1 MDNQTSIEQLGNMN
15 DQDPNVTGTV
25 DDIINQIN
33 GDDASL
39 DIQQEPVQGMQ
50 QQMQQMPQMQQ
61 MQQMPQNMQQMP
73 EPVPLQAPPT
83 EVMPPQQVTQQPI
96 QNVDTSNLNNNIESL
111 SKTVVT
117 ELKQPLIIIVLYCLL
132 NIKPV
137 DNVFKLKNIKYLV
150 NETGELTFVSVVI
163 KAVILALLY
172 YLIKLFV

>member
-33 GDDASL
+33 GDGSSL
-39 DIQQEPVQGMQ
+39 DIQEPVQDMQ
-50 QQMQQMPQMQQ
+50 QQ
-61 MQQMPQNMQQMP
+61 MQQMPQNMQQMPQIP

-83 EVMPPQQVTQQPI
+83 EVMPPQQVMQQPI
-96 QNVDTSNLNNNIESL
+96 QNVDTSDLNNNSESL

-132 NIKPV
+132 NIKQV